1 MASSL
6 VDTNILVYARDLR
19 EPVKRARA
27 VDRIEELSARGELVL
42 SAQILNELSAT
53 ALRRGTPIEEVQ
65 AAVVKWSEIAN
76 ILLPLQT
83 EATTSA
89 LEGVQRHGL
98 AFWDALIWVT
108 AREARVPVVLS
119 EDFQHGR
126 EIEGVRFENPFADLS
141 VT

>member
-1 MASSL
+1 MASCL

-27 VDRIEELSARGELVL
+27 VDRIEQLSARGDLVL
-42 SAQILNELSAT
+42 SAQILNEFSAT
-53 ALRRGTPIEEVQ
+53 ALRRGASIEEVL
-65 AAVVKWSEIAN
+65 AAVVKWSALAN
-76 ILLPLQT
+76 ILLPL
-83 EATTSA
+83 EIDATSSA
-89 LEGVQRHGL
+89 LEGVRQHGL

-126 EIEGVRFENPFADLS
+126 EIEGVRFENPFADLPA
-141 VT
+141 T